1 MPVAITVQPTRD
13 VAALNA
19 IINDP
24 AVRPFVGH
32 PDAGPLDVGPLLDEP
47 DTIAL
52 AIPYGAFVLTS
63 IGEGALELH
72 TMILPE
78 GRGRNTV
85 PAIQAACRYAFSSGC
100 KVIATK
106 TAHDNPAA
114 NLVARRAGFE
124 PTGDHHGHV
133 HFSMTL
139 DRLLAMTEH

>member
-1 MPVAITVQPTRD
+1 MLPVTVHPTRD

-24 AVRPFVGH
+24 SVRPHVGH
-32 PDAGPLDVGPLLDEP
+32 PDAGYLDVGPLLDDP
-47 DTIAL
+47 ATIAL
-52 AIPYGAFVLTS
+52 AIPHGAFVLAPVGNDT
-63 IGEGALELH
+63 LELH

-78 GRGRNTV
+78 GRGKQTV
-85 PAIQAACRYAFSSGC
+85 PAIQAACRYAFGAGC
-100 KVIATK
+100 KVVSTK

-133 HFSMTL
+133 HFIMTP
-139 DRLLAMTEH
+139 DRLISMTEH